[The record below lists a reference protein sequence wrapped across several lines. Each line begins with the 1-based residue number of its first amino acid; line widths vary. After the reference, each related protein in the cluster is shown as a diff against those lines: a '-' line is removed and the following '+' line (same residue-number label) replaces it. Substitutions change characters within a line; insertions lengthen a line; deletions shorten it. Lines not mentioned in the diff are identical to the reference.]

1 MSLPQ
6 MLALTP
12 LAVGEF
18 LKKLKVGKSQGPIVQ
33 AILPEILE
41 RLSFMGKVGLD
52 YLSLDRETSSLSGG
66 ESQRIRLAGQ
76 LGSNLSGVLY
86 VLDEPSIGLHP
97 KDNQKLLESLQDLKN
112 KGNSLVVV
120 EHDQETI
127 SQADYLIDIG
137 PEAGEKG
144 GSIID
149 AGKPS
154 KVAKNRLS
162 STAAHMRGGFKHPL
176 KGKWRGV
183 PGKSKENWLCLSG
196 VTFRNLKNLSIRIP
210 LQRLTV
216 CCGVSGSGKSSLV
229 RGVMLEEVKRS
240 LAQNKD
246 LIHEPQYCLKNGSSF
261 HRAIEVTQDPIG
273 KTSRSTPATYLGV
286 WDRIRTL
293 IASLPEAKRKGLG
306 PSDFSYNVKG
316 GRCEICKGAGKVK
329 IEMNFLPN
337 SYVPCEEC
345 GGKRYRDQVLE
356 LEWNGKNIADIL
368 DFTFEQATAFFAF
381 DHYLRDTFSLMV
393 ETGLGYLRLGQ
404 TSPTLSGGEA
414 QRLKLASELARG
426 IDKGKHGRKPRTK
439 PNLYV
444 LEEPTIGLHP
454 SDTLKLIKMLHRIV
468 DEGNTVVVIEH
479 DVDVIAEGDY
489 LIELGPEGGEKGGF
503 LLHQGTVRQTL
514 TNKKSK
520 TAPFLKE
527 RLG

>member
-1 MSLPQ
+1 
-6 MLALTP
+6 
-12 LAVGEF
+12 
-18 LKKLKVGKSQGPIVQ
+18 
-33 AILPEILE
+33 
-41 RLSFMGKVGLD
+41 
-52 YLSLDRETSSLSGG
+52 
-66 ESQRIRLAGQ
+66 
-76 LGSNLSGVLY
+76 
-86 VLDEPSIGLHP
+86 
-97 KDNQKLLESLQDLKN
+97 
-112 KGNSLVVV
+112 
-120 EHDQETI
+120 
-127 SQADYLIDIG
+127 
-137 PEAGEKG
+137 
-144 GSIID
+144 
-149 AGKPS
+149 
-154 KVAKNRLS
+154 
-162 STAAHMRGGFKHPL
+162 
-176 KGKWRGV
+176 
-183 PGKSKENWLCLSG
+183 
-196 VTFRNLKNLSIRIP
+196 
-210 LQRLTV
+210 
-216 CCGVSGSGKSSLV
+216 
-229 RGVMLEEVKRS
+229 MLEEVKRS

-261 HRAIEVTQDPIG
+261 TRAIEVTQDPIG

-316 GRCEICKGAGKVK
+316 GRCEVCKGAGKVK
-329 IEMNFLPN
+329 VEMNFLPN

-356 LEWNGKNIADIL
+356 LEWNGKNIADVL
-368 DFTFEQATAFFAF
+368 DFTFEQASAFFAF
-381 DHYLRDTFSLMV
+381 DHYLKDTFSLMV

-404 TSPTLSGGEA
+404 ISPTLSGGEA

-426 IDKGKHGRKPRTK
+426 IDKGKHGRNPRTK

-454 SDTLKLIKMLHRIV
+454 SDTLKLIKMLHRLV

-520 TAPFLKE
+520 TAPFLKD